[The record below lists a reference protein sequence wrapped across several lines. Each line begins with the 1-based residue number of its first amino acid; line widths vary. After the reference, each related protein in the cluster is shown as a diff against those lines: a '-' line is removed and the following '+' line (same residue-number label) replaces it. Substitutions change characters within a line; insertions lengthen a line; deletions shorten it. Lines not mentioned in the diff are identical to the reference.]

1 MPVVTPFERHAEQY
15 DRWFDE
21 HERLYLAEV
30 AALQRFATG
39 GGLRVEV
46 GVGTGRFAAR
56 LGLAFGVEPSRRMAL
71 IARSR
76 GIAVCRAVGERL
88 PFRDAQFDCAVLVT
102 VICFV
107 DDAPTLLRELGRV
120 LKSKGRLIVGFID
133 RRSALGQAYE
143 ARRETS
149 TFYREARF
157 WTVSEVDEMVR
168 QTGFENLDHCQTL
181 LGPEPDAPDAC
192 EVREGYGEG
201 AFVVLKAEKS
211 LPREETR

>member
-1 MPVVTPFERHAEQY
+1 MSMPVVMAFERHAEQY
-15 DRWFDE
+15 DRWFGE

-30 AALQRFATG
+30 AALQRFITR

-46 GVGTGRFAAR
+46 GVGTGRFASR
-56 LGLAFGVEPSRRMAL
+56 LGITFGVEPSRQMARL
-71 IARSR
+71 AGSR
-76 GIAVCRAVGERL
+76 GVAVCQAVGEQM
-88 PFRDAQFDCAVLVT
+88 PFCDGQFDMVLLVT

-107 DDAPTLLRELGRV
+107 DDVPTLLRELGRV

-133 RRSALGQAYE
+133 RRSALGQVYE

-157 WTVSEVDEMVR
+157 YAVEEVAEMVR
-168 QTGFENLDHCQTL
+168 QTGFKHLDYCQTL

-192 EVREGYGEG
+192 EVHEGYGEG

-211 LPREETR
+211 LP